1 MDVIPLRGGVMSGRI
16 FPAVALMLAVHVA
29 AGQQPTDARVVA
41 PPADSPRIALTPQC
55 DAPNTANTYETCALR
70 AEGFVIRQ
78 GVAGQVLDR
87 PGIFHA
93 VALTRLVAGD
103 SATAYARM
111 FERQQRRS
119 QQLSVA
125 AKVALLGG
133 AALLLVDG
141 QRSDTR
147 RDGRLLLPA
156 MTLGFVGFGLAYPS
170 AVYSRHARTSLSTA
184 LWWNNSR
191 FAR

>member
-1 MDVIPLRGGVMSGRI
+1 MPGKIVS
-16 FPAVALMLAVHVA
+16 AVALMLAVHVA
-29 AGQQPTDARVVA
+29 AGQQPTDARVVS
-41 PPADSPRIALTPQC
+41 PPTDSTRIAVTLQC
-55 DAPNTANTYETCALR
+55 DAPNTANTYAACALR
-70 AEGFVIRQ
+70 TEGFVILQ
-78 GVAGQVLDR
+78 GAAGQVVDR
-87 PGIFHA
+87 PGIFHT

-119 QQLSVA
+119 RQLSIA

-133 AALLLVDG
+133 TALLLADG
-141 QRSDTR
+141 QRGDTR
-147 RDGRLLLPA
+147 RGGRFLLPA

-170 AVYSRHARTSLSTA
+170 AIYSQHARTSLSTA